1 VSIERNVSFVPAA
14 VTVAADVL
22 NVGEMAPPVVPV
34 VPSTTSTVQNVSQP
48 APIKKPPSTPPRIP
62 QQLSTLPTPRPTR
75 IWPPPGFY
83 KALNEGQRASVAV
96 ANLLD
101 ESELD
106 LIDEE
111 SLTCQ
116 SSPTSSTSPIHSALA
131 AAEPEPTLQQA
142 LNGPDAIEW
151 QEAIDYEISQL
162 EKLNAWE
169 IVDPPLHGNIIPC
182 HYVLVTK
189 HGPSGEKLKLCARLV
204 ANGQR
209 QQYRLDYSEMFA
221 PTSSM
226 STIRTVLTVAAQRDW
241 EIDQVDI
248 KSAYLHAKVKEVIY
262 MRPPPGYLRPEDKGK
277 VLKLLRSL
285 YGLKQAGFEWSEELV
300 KVFLEIGFT
309 RSQVDQVVYY
319 KKSLDE
325 HMVITVSVDDMAVT
339 SKHLT
344 HIKHFKSQLR
354 KYFEISDLGELSWL
368 LGLKVEQ
375 D

>member
-1 VSIERNVSFVPAA
+1 VPAA